1 MKEESPMNIKNCKRI
16 LLISLG
22 IVILGIVA
30 MIMTNGFIW
39 EISRMVFF
47 AGIGVASLTLIV
59 CTVISTKTKEKL
71 PLWISILQGLAIA
84 LIIAFIIAGFNNR
97 SINNQQQ
104 QLRQQVQLERNR

>member
-1 MKEESPMNIKNCKRI
+1 MNMKNCKRI

-22 IVILGIVA
+22 ITVLGLIV
-30 MIMTNGFIW
+30 MIMSNGLIW
-39 EISRMVFF
+39 ELSRMIFF
-47 AGIGVASLTLIV
+47 AGTGVVFLTLIA
-59 CTVISTKTKEKL
+59 CTVISMKTKEKL

-104 QLRQQVQLERNR
+104 QLRQQVQSERNR